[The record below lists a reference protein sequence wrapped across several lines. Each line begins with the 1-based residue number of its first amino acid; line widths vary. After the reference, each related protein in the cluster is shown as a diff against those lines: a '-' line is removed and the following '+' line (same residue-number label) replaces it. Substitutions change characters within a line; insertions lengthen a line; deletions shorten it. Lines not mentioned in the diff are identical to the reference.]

1 MQREQWE
8 VRRRHKHVHKSS
20 APEEWGLIIRAAH
33 LLKKASNRNTVD
45 ASCTVQLQLQL
56 QGVFSRLA
64 AVLNEMS
71 AQISRV
77 CLQQGSQR
85 RPAVSL
91 MGNWP
96 SGKTNNIIHNHSQR
110 NAPMQRPFRLN
121 NAKCHS
127 WSWWTSLRRTFL
139 VLERSHG
146 HFHEL

>member
-1 MQREQWE
+1 M
-8 VRRRHKHVHKSS
+8 
-20 APEEWGLIIRAAH
+20 RAAH
-33 LLKKASNRNTVD
+33 LLKKASNKNNVD
-45 ASCTVQLQLQL
+45 ASCTVQL

-71 AQISRV
+71 APISRV

-85 RPAVSL
+85 KPAVSL

-96 SGKTNNIIHNHSQR
+96 SGKTNNIMHNHSQR

-127 WSWWTSLRRTFL
+127 
-139 VLERSHG
+139 
-146 HFHEL
+146 